1 MKGREALLKTMFDIQ
16 KNELIENMYDAI
28 LLFLYL
34 LKKKY
39 NYRVIIE
46 AEKSIWWN
54 FLQMTFVFEEAIIYS
69 LYEGRCTH
77 KDDLNEFNRT
87 IVDIRDIDV
96 KINNED

>member
-1 MKGREALLKTMFDIQ
+1 MFDIQ

-46 AEKSIWWN
+46 AEKSI
-54 FLQMTFVFEEAIIYS
+54 
-69 LYEGRCTH
+69 
-77 KDDLNEFNRT
+77 
-87 IVDIRDIDV
+87 
-96 KINNED
+96 

>member
-1 MKGREALLKTMFDIQ
+1 
-16 KNELIENMYDAI
+16 
-28 LLFLYL
+28 
-34 LKKKY
+34 
-39 NYRVIIE
+39 
-46 AEKSIWWN
+46 
-54 FLQMTFVFEEAIIYS
+54 MTFVFEETIIYS